1 MKTINESLK
10 EAGFSDELLNAF
22 NKLDYTDYQD
32 DIIEDTCSDFNG
44 SPIIS
49 STTPQLNEHK
59 QSCSSASAEGKQACI
74 MPSTSRFAEGKAE
87 YPPMHNIEFYIS
99 QTNI

>member
-49 STTPQLNEHK
+49 STTPQLNEHIYIFDNYIIECDCT
-59 QSCSSASAEGKQACI
+59 SCDLE
-74 MPSTSRFAEGKAE
+74 
-87 YPPMHNIEFYIS
+87 
-99 QTNI
+99 